1 MIMQYLEYSKH
12 VLCSLFS
19 MLILHKQQHI
29 YKFIFNLDSLTICKT
44 YHLRLFGN
52 IKTKMPDQ
60 DLQISWYAFESAAVL

>member
-1 MIMQYLEYSKH
+1 
-12 VLCSLFS
+12 